1 MNRTRSAVPA
11 LLVVLGAAVLLASC
25 ATVNRLDRIRIDN
38 PRLATVLQPPP
49 PPSLDTWYDLSINTD
64 DPIGTV
70 LRVGS
75 SIVKAAEAEKAG
87 ARMREA
93 LSGVDVPEVVFDESS
108 QRCVRALG
116 AARVGEARDADLV
129 LEIEIDDYGINA
141 PSWGSAVSLE
151 IETTV
156 RLYDRR
162 SHDLLWR
169 RHITVTQRASPEVF
183 GLPGAAES
191 IFTAAML
198 ASLSTEEM
206 VRGFTSLAQY
216 AARVIGDTLERD
228 FWKAGGGW

>member
-1 MNRTRSAVPA
+1 MNRTRSAVPVA
-11 LLVVLGAAVLLASC
+11 LLAIAAAALLASC
-25 ATVNRLDRIRIDN
+25 ATVNRLDRIRLDD
-38 PRLATVLQPPP
+38 PRLAAVLQPPP
-49 PPSLDTWYDLSINTD
+49 PPSLDAWYDLSIDTS

-87 ARMREA
+87 ERMREA
-93 LSGVDVPEVVFDESS
+93 LGRVDVPAVVFDESS
-108 QRCVRALG
+108 ARCVRALG
-116 AARVGEARDADLV
+116 ADRVGEAGDADLV
-129 LEIEIDDYGINA
+129 LELEIEDYGINA

-151 IETTV
+151 IATTV
-156 RLYDRR
+156 RLYERR
-162 SHDLLWR
+162 SHDLVWR
-169 RHITVTQRASPEVF
+169 RHITVTRRASPEVF

-206 VRGFTSLAQY
+206 VRGFSSLAQY

-228 FWKAGGGW
+228 LWKAGGGW

>member
-1 MNRTRSAVPA
+1 MNRTRSAVST
-11 LLVVLGAAVLLASC
+11 LIIGIAAAALLASC
-25 ATVNRLDRIRIDN
+25 ATVNHLDRIRLDN
-38 PRLATVLQPPP
+38 PRLAAVLQPPP
-49 PPSLDTWYDLSINTD
+49 PPTLDAWYDLSIDTH

-87 ARMREA
+87 ERMREA
-93 LSGVDVPEVVFDESS
+93 LGRVDVPEVVFEESS
-108 QRCVRALG
+108 ARCVRALG
-116 AARVGEARDADLV
+116 ADRVGEARDADVVLE
-129 LEIEIDDYGINA
+129 LEIEDYGINA

-151 IETTV
+151 IATTV
-156 RLYDRR
+156 RLYERR
-162 SHDLLWR
+162 TRDLLWR

-206 VRGFTSLAQY
+206 VRGFSSLAQF

-228 FWKAGGGW
+228 VWKAGGGW